1 MTGEPRL
8 TAGILRALL
17 LGALV
22 FLVMLLLSA
31 VIAFAAFFTSE
42 ADVVEVG
49 KVGGVIFF
57 SFHHVGMRTELPTF
71 DPSAV
76 PGAEAAPGGLP
87 LGPIDL
93 SFTIWAALLLGT
105 LLALVLLYRAGR
117 RAAEE
122 GGGSTGAQILQG
134 AFVAVPYAA
143 LAALLSLV
151 VRFELDLGP
160 EIASFFGSAGAVE
173 VSAPLLSALLW
184 PLAIAVV
191 AGGLGGYGAA
201 RRDVAAATPGRLGAM
216 VSGAWRMLLALLVA
230 GFIGLLI
237 LGAVNPD
244 LTASYFETVGS
255 GRSGL
260 VLLLA
265 TIAAVPNLALWG
277 ITLGMGGSIVAGDLL
292 GADAVRVASLLE
304 FPTDLGLQLAGGS
317 LVGGTPQVS
326 TEVAPIEYFAFI
338 VLTLIALVIGGRMAA
353 QRARVV
359 SAGQGALIGA
369 GSGVLFA
376 IAFFGGLAL
385 AGITV
390 NTSVQ
395 AGQEGLARMGP
406 GLMLGGL
413 LGLAW
418 GVVAGAIGGATGT
431 GAEAPFPIER
441 RPAPPPAP
449 SGEGPEATQELPP
462 QPATGTGFEGLGARR
477 APEPEPEPAPAPE
490 PETEPA
496 PEQEARVEEKEASAP
511 PQAPT
516 EPAPGEPPAFEFT
529 SPQAQWRA
537 PEPEPPA
544 EGEPPAGPEEPAG
557 GSAPGPDQEEPTG
570 EQAPPQTPGWTAPKP
585 DAETPSEAPPWSD
598 PADFEPRPWATE
610 EPEPGPAEGSDDE
623 EDEEGP
629 APA

>member
-8 TAGILRALL
+8 SAGIMRALL

-31 VIAFAAFFTSE
+31 VIAFAAFFTSD
-42 ADVVEVG
+42 ADVAEVA

-57 SFHHVGMRTELPTF
+57 SFHHVGLRTELPTF

-76 PGAEAAPGGLP
+76 PGAGATQGGLP

-122 GGGSTGAQILQG
+122 GGGSTGARILQG
-134 AFVAVPYAA
+134 AFVAVPYAV

-160 EIASFFGSAGAVE
+160 QLASFFGSAGAVE

-184 PLAIAVV
+184 PLGIAVV

-201 RRDVAAATPGRLGAM
+201 RRDAAAGTPGRLGAM

-230 GFIGLLI
+230 GFVGLLI
-237 LGAVNPD
+237 LGAINPD

-292 GADAVRVASLLE
+292 GADAVRIASLLE

-353 QRARVV
+353 RRAHVV

-376 IAFFGGLAL
+376 IAFFGALAL

-395 AGQEGLARMGP
+395 AGQDGLVRMGP
-406 GLMLGGL
+406 GLLLGGL

-418 GVVAGAIGGATGT
+418 GVVAGAIGGATGS
-431 GAEAPFPIER
+431 GAEAPFPIDR
-441 RPAPPPAP
+441 RPAPAPAP
-449 SGEGPEATQELPP
+449 PGEGPEATQELPQ
-462 QPATGTGFEGLGARR
+462 QPATGTGFEGLAAPR
-477 APEPEPEPAPAPE
+477 AAVRPEPEPEPEAGPAPE
-490 PETEPA
+490 PEQGA
-496 PEQEARVEEKEASAP
+496 LAEEEEASAP
-511 PQAPT
+511 LQAPT
-516 EPAPGEPPAFEFT
+516 EHASGEPPAFEFT
-529 SPQAQWRA
+529 TPQAQWRA

-544 EGEPPAGPEEPAG
+544 EGEAPAGPEEPGG
-557 GSAPGPDQEEPTG
+557 GSAPEPDQEEPTG
-570 EQAPPQTPGWTAPKP
+570 EQGPPQTPGWTAPER
-585 DAETPSEAPPWSD
+585 DAEPPSEAPPWSD
-598 PADFEPRPWATE
+598 PADFEPRPWPGD
-610 EPEPGPAEGSDDE
+610 EPEPGPSEEVDDDE
-623 EDEEGP
+623 GEEEGP